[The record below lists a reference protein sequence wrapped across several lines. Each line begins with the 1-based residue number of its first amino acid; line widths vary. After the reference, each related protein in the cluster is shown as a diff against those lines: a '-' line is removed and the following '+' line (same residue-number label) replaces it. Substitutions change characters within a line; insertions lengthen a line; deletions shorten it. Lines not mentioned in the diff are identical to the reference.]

1 MCLILEPVIANG
13 DLFYELSDDPAES
26 NITDLSP
33 WFCSS
38 YNQLSFFLMGSKKI
52 CSIILDASKMDGA
65 FMI

>member
-13 DLFYELSDDPAES
+13 DLFYELSDDPEES

-38 YNQLSFFLMGSKKI
+38 HNQLSIFYGI
-52 CSIILDASKMDGA
+52 
-65 FMI
+65 